1 MSIQS
6 FHENASKFFFF
17 VSYILLRGPNTKFSF
32 CRGSKKFKMSAIA
45 GHCSTKFNIGLY
57 REMPFKNVMSI
68 QSFHEN
74 ASKFFFFV
82 SYILL
87 RGPDLV
93 FVIQTKNVKL
103 VISDIKKLIIHK
115 MSAIAG
121 HCSTKFNI
129 GLYREMP
136 FKIFFSQTI

>member
-1 MSIQS
+1 
-6 FHENASKFFFF
+6 
-17 VSYILLRGPNTKFSF
+17 
-32 CRGSKKFKMSAIA
+32 
-45 GHCSTKFNIGLY
+45 
-57 REMPFKNVMSI
+57 MSI

-103 VISDIKKLIIHK
+103 VISDIKKLIIH
-115 MSAIAG
+115 I
-121 HCSTKFNI
+121 TI
-129 GLYREMP
+129 GLNVNLLV
-136 FKIFFSQTI
+136 